1 MNIEIKRTVKAG
13 NSSAVILPRAWL
25 NQEVRVELIKK
36 TPEIIL
42 KEVLDVAK
50 NYIDTEKII
59 GIYLVGSYARNE
71 EEKDSDI
78 DVLIV
83 SDNVNRKEIKIGIY
97 SIMIISWSLLEW
109 KLENDL
115 FPIGPM
121 IIEAK
126 PLINSFSFSIM
137 KERVNVTKKN
147 VKWYIETTKERLRL
161 IKEILNIARKK
172 VDDRTTYT
180 IVLRIRT
187 LKMIQSMTKNRVY
200 PKKHLIELLKK
211 ISGSNNAYEAYT
223 SIKNGLKNENKTT
236 KGEAEKLYEYL
247 ENQLEVTKKIVKYQ
261 GLSYFLKNSITNSN
275 TDKFYC

>member
-180 IVLRIRT
+180 IVLRI
-187 LKMIQSMTKNRVY
+187 
-200 PKKHLIELLKK
+200 
-211 ISGSNNAYEAYT
+211 
-223 SIKNGLKNENKTT
+223 
-236 KGEAEKLYEYL
+236 
-247 ENQLEVTKKIVKYQ
+247 
-261 GLSYFLKNSITNSN
+261 
-275 TDKFYC
+275 

>member
-247 ENQLEVTKKIVKYQ
+247 ENQLEVTKKIVKY
-261 GLSYFLKNSITNSN
+261 
-275 TDKFYC
+275 